1 MRIIVYCKRV
11 SVITWERKVAGK
23 YQHLDIVQA
32 KVDIMQHQVKLFIE
46 SFTPLFRM
54 GLPSFWEEN
63 GKLLSQV
70 E

>member
-1 MRIIVYCKRV
+1 M
-11 SVITWERKVAGK
+11 ITWEGKVVGK
-23 YQHLDIVQA
+23 HHHLYIVQA
-32 KVDIMQHQVKLFIE
+32 KIDIMQHQVKMFIE